1 MSNMNTF
8 SGKIFN
14 PLKMTKQDVC
24 MADIAHALSLIC
36 RGGGHIRYF
45 FSVAQHSMN
54 CANEAAARGW
64 SDRIVLACLMH
75 DASEAYIADIIRPV
89 KPYLNNY
96 LNIEAQMMQ
105 VIYDYFGLA
114 DLTEEEKK
122 CCKQIDDEMMEHEL
136 HTMMPGEENRP
147 VPKLM
152 SEPDFRERPYREVE
166 AEFTDMAR
174 RWMKCLQ
181 FRDISA
187 DNAMKANPASNYQ
200 MEENHVSDYSKIQK
214 NDVND
219 KSAVRKYDET
229 AVRNGYRQ
237 LTKLLIERKM
247 TITTMESATSGQI
260 ASMITDTE
268 GSSAVLKGAFV
279 TYCNEAKMMQG
290 VPAEILEKYT
300 VYSRET
306 AEAMAAACVGTY
318 EANIGIGV
326 TGTMGNVDPAN
337 PEASIPGQV
346 YFAIVIDG
354 EMQSYYIELEPQPT
368 RLAYKLAVA
377 GEILDALMSRLRY
390 K

>member
-8 SGKIFN
+8 TGKVFD

-24 MADIAHALSLIC
+24 VEDIAHALSLVC

-64 SDRIVLACLMH
+64 SKRIVLACLLH

-89 KPYLNNY
+89 KPYLSNY
-96 LNIEAQMMQ
+96 LDIEAQIMG

-136 HTMMPGEENRP
+136 HRMMPGEENRP
-147 VPKLM
+147 VPELK
-152 SEPDFRERPYREVE
+152 SKPDFRERAYTDVE
-166 AEFTDMAR
+166 QDFKCMTAKYMESLGTDG
-174 RWMKCLQ
+174 
-181 FRDISA
+181 
-187 DNAMKANPASNYQ
+187 
-200 MEENHVSDYSKIQK
+200 EYSKYVSC
-214 NDVND
+214 DASD
-219 KSAVRKYDET
+219 KTNRGIYDE
-229 AVRNGYRQ
+229 ASVRDGYRK
-237 LTKLLIERKM
+237 LTKLLIEKKM

-260 ASMITDTE
+260 ASLITDTE

-290 VPAEILEKYT
+290 VPAEILEQYT
-300 VYSRET
+300 VYSKET
-306 AEAMAAACVGTY
+306 AEAMAAACAKTY

-337 PEASIPGQV
+337 PDASVPGQV
-346 YFAIVIDG
+346 YFAVVING
-354 EMQSYYIELEPQPT
+354 EMQSFSIELEPQPT

-377 GEILDALMSRLRY
+377 KEILDVLMPRLSQEIE
-390 K
+390 